1 VLVFHCVVHPDE
13 VAKLSKALENQST
26 SATTTSAQISSRSN
40 VGVVEGGPS
49 VIPVQS
55 TSSAAAAATSAI
67 STGVQ
72 LNPLAP
78 TPTQQQ
84 YAPPTNAPPPEIQAQ
99 FQQPYSIPIQNQ
111 PPQGTQAA
119 VQQTIT
125 LSTQS
130 ALRPNIQVIP
140 IQYQAVLIKYLPNYP
155 YLVIQPP
162 SFLPIP
168 MRPMHS
174 IHTFVI

>member
-1 VLVFHCVVHPDE
+1 MFHCVVHPDE

-26 SATTTSAQISSRSN
+26 SATTMRAQISSRAN

-49 VIPVQS
+49 VVPVQS
-55 TSSAAAAATSAI
+55 TSSSAAAVAAVS

-84 YAPPTNAPPPEIQAQ
+84 YASPTNAPPPEIQAQ

-111 PPQGTQAA
+111 PPQGTPAG

-130 ALRPNIQVIP
+130 AIRPNIQVIP
-140 IQYQAVLIKYLPNYP
+140 IQYQAVLIKYLPHYP
-155 YLVIQPP
+155 DPRSP
-162 SFLPIP
+162 TPFFSP
-168 MRPMHS
+168 
-174 IHTFVI
+174 

>member
-1 VLVFHCVVHPDE
+1 VFHCVVHPDE

-40 VGVVEGGPS
+40 VGVVDGGAS
-49 VIPVQS
+49 VVPVQS
-55 TSSAAAAATSAI
+55 TSSSAAAAATSAI

-111 PPQGTQAA
+111 PPQGTPAG

-140 IQYQAVLIKYLPNYP
+140 IQYQAVLIKYLPHYP
-155 YLVIQPP
+155 YLVIQHP
-162 SFLPIP
+162 SLLPIP
-168 MRPMHS
+168 LRPMHS
-174 IHTFVI
+174 IYTFVI

>member
-1 VLVFHCVVHPDE
+1 MFHCVVHPDE
-13 VAKLSKALENQST
+13 VAKLSKALENKST
-26 SATTTSAQISSRSN
+26 SATTTSAQINSRAN
-40 VGVVEGGPS
+40 VGVLEGGASVVPLPS
-49 VIPVQS
+49 TS
-55 TSSAAAAATSAI
+55 SSAAAAS

-111 PPQGTQAA
+111 PPQGTQTA

-130 ALRPNIQVIP
+130 AIRPNIQVIP
-140 IQYQAVLIKYLPNYP
+140 IQYQAVLIKYLPHYP
-155 YLVIQPP
+155 YLVIQHP
-162 SFLPIP
+162 SLLPNPLCP
-168 MRPMHS
+168 MNS
-174 IHTFVI
+174 IYTFVI